1 MKYPVSEKKCR
12 GCSAC
17 CLVDRGFNYAPLPIE
32 QQYYQC
38 IAGAEYMCGEA
49 EQEPAQE
56 PQRKAGSYWYAL
68 MEGGGIRD

>member
-17 CLVDRGFNYAPLPIE
+17 CLVDRDFNYAPLPIE

-38 IAGAEYMCGEA
+38 IADAEYMCGESEP
-49 EQEPAQE
+49 EQSQE
-56 PQRKAGSYWYAL
+56 PQRKAGSFWHSL
-68 MEGGGIRD
+68 MEGGGIVD

>member
-17 CLVDRGFNYAPLPIE
+17 CLVDRDFNYAPLPIE

-38 IAGAEYMCGEA
+38 IADAEYMCGESEP
-49 EQEPAQE
+49 EQPQE
-56 PQRKAGSYWYAL
+56 L
-68 MEGGGIRD
+68 